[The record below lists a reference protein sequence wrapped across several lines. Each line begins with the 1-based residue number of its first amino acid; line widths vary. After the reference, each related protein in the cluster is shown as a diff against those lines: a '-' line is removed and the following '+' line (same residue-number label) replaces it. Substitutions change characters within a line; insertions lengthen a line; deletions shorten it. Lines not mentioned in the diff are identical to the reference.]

1 MNIAKAADNTST
13 VTELKRIASAY
24 VIDYRGLNDEEI
36 RAALK
41 KTAPQYYYQKNIE
54 TAVQDILLHADR
66 GVRLMAPY
74 ILQHILLQADGC
86 MLPKREMEDRV
97 LKWEQSIIDR
107 SNEDLLKSASERRS
121 ELDLF
126 QFVVSVAWDR
136 DNDVSVDEKNLL
148 ERIRQRL
155 KITLREYHIIEAK
168 LGKFPH
174 PGNTIHTHQEVEEIR
189 RLLQT
194 KGLLFAIRDNDG
206 TDFDLI
212 PEEIAEPLRTA
223 FGMEIRDYGYR
234 EMLKYKAVRSK
245 TYLTEVLKKAEIKIE
260 KSQTLESLSELILEQ
275 VSPKVLLGGISPRD
289 GLPLAT
295 LSSWC
300 GDLGENVS
308 GSKEVLIDRIIR
320 FYDKLYIRSETVGDE
335 REVIYQH
342 YEAFAKRDRE
352 FLRQQQLADKDIEI
366 ERKFEAATNY
376 IFEKILGHKP
386 LNLVGSNHADGALS
400 YREKVIYWDNKSKE
414 SPVNL
419 KDHLK
424 QFDGYI
430 RGSEQPVAGFL
441 VIGPDFTPDSSL
453 IAMQYQVENGTPIT
467 MITAEELKTI
477 AEAWLKKKD
486 APAFPLGYLLQPGRF
501 NPQLVAAIF

>member
-1 MNIAKAADNTST
+1 MNISKAVENIST
-13 VTELKRIASAY
+13 LTELKRIASAY
-24 VIDYRGLNDEEI
+24 VIDYRGLSDDEI

-54 TAVQDILLHADR
+54 SAVKDILLNSDR

-74 ILQHILLQADGC
+74 ILQHILLQVDNS
-86 MLPKREMEDRV
+86 MLPKRDMEERL

-107 SNEDLLKSASERRS
+107 SNEDLLKNSSERRT

-126 QFVVSVAWDR
+126 QFVVGVAWEHN
-136 DNDVSVDEKNLL
+136 NDISIDEKNLL

-155 KITLREYHIIEAK
+155 KITPQECHVIEAQ
-168 LGKFPH
+168 LGKFPQ
-174 PGNTIHTHQEVEEIR
+174 PGNAIHTRQEIEEVR

-206 TDFDLI
+206 TDFDLV
-212 PEEIAEPLRTA
+212 PEEIIEPLRSIL
-223 FGMEIRDYGYR
+223 GIDIRNYGYR

-260 KSQTLESLSELILEQ
+260 KSQTLESLSELVLEQ
-275 VSPKVLLGGISPRD
+275 VSPRVLMGGVSPRD
-289 GLPLAT
+289 GLPVGT

-308 GSKEVLIDRIIR
+308 GSKEVLIERIIR
-320 FYDKLYIRSETVGDE
+320 FYDKLYIRNETVGDE

-342 YEAFAKRDRE
+342 FEAFAKRDRE

-386 LNLVGSNHADGALS
+386 LNLVGTNHADGALS
-400 YREKVIYWDNKSKE
+400 YREKVIFWDNKSKE
-414 SPVNL
+414 CQVNL
-419 KDHLK
+419 KDHIK

-430 RGSEQPVAGFL
+430 RASEKPVAGFL
-441 VIGPDFTPDSSL
+441 VIGPDFTPESSMM
-453 IAMQYQVENGTPIT
+453 AMQYQVENGTSIS
-467 MITAEELKTI
+467 MITAEELKNV

-501 NPQLVAAIF
+501 NPQLVAAL